1 LTPGS
6 SKIAAACSSADA
18 PAAAAAIELYLEAI
32 VYSSRSREPMAA
44 FYAMTANDQKH
55 LSSSLI
61 AVSASALSR
70 ALKVGVL

>member
-1 LTPGS
+1 
-6 SKIAAACSSADA
+6 
-18 PAAAAAIELYLEAI
+18 
-32 VYSSRSREPMAA
+32 MAA

-61 AVSASALSR
+61 ADSAGALCR